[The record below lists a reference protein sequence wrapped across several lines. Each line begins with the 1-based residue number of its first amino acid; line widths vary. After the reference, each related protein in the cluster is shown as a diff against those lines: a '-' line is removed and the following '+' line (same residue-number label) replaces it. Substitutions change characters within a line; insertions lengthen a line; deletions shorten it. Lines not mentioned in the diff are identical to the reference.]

1 MGKFKKISIS
11 IEELIIKL
19 IIITSIFSSILLLF
33 TGVENEMLKEKIK
46 MLEQKEIIVEEK

>member
-11 IEELIIKL
+11 IEGLIIKL

-46 MLEQKEIIVEEK
+46 ILEQKEIIVEEK

>member
-46 MLEQKEIIVEEK
+46 ILEQKEIIVEEK